1 MAWSSS
7 KRLWRSSIAS
17 NKSWRNSLGR
27 RVDSEGVSSQLTGGH
42 SDQYASYICIGL
54 VQVSCGVCERFGRRW
69 GTLSGTIVAL
79 GALACVDMKEGSE
92 GIVPVN

>member
-1 MAWSSS
+1 
-7 KRLWRSSIAS
+7 
-17 NKSWRNSLGR
+17 
-27 RVDSEGVSSQLTGGH
+27 VDSEGVSSQLTGGH

-79 GALACVDMKEGSE
+79 GALACVGMKEGPG
-92 GIVPVN
+92 GIAVRVWQSHDQVRTLGPL